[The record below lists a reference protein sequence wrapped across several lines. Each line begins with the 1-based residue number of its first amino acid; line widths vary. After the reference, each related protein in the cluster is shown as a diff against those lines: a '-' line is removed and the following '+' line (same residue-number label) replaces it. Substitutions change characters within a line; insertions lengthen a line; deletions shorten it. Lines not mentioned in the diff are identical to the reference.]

1 VSQKEEERK
10 KWKNQRESRGRIC
23 RREGGRGWDGRRM
36 GCVGVRRALFC
47 ERRGTS
53 VGMVCSEAVAVV
65 EVVVVEAAEV
75 VAVNGEEED
84 TVKPW
89 ADDGHKEKSWE
100 LEEEAN
106 SIAVWINHD

>member
-1 VSQKEEERK
+1 MGV
-10 KWKNQRESRGRIC
+10 
-23 RREGGRGWDGRRM
+23 GRG
-36 GCVGVRRALFC
+36 LFC

-53 VGMVCSEAVAVV
+53 VGMVCSEAAADAVAVV

-75 VAVNGEEED
+75 VAANGEEED
-84 TVKPW
+84 NVKPW

-100 LEEEAN
+100 LEEEAD